1 MDKNKKLALT
11 NLLSKILI
19 LILIIVI
26 IAINVTSAV
35 KATNNY
41 NNYGYGNYYTNK
53 SEVYNS
59 AKGVLIGSIIIGIL
73 LFAFSIVIL
82 VTHIILAINTKDKIR
97 TLLLIGFI
105 VPFATFAATI
115 MILSSSK
122 KEFVN
127 KNKIITD

>member
-1 MDKNKKLALT
+1 MNKNKKLALT

-26 IAINVTSAV
+26 IAINVTSVV

-41 NNYGYGNYYTNK
+41 NNYGYDNYYTNK

-73 LFAFSIVIL
+73 LFAFSIITL
-82 VTHIILAINTKDKIR
+82 VTHIILTINAKDKIR

-105 VPFATFAATI
+105 APFATFAATI

-127 KNKIITD
+127 KNKIITE